1 MSVRFC
7 PKADKRADVLG
18 RPLCANCVLTRRSK
32 KHRYSITSSARA
44 SSVGGT
50 VTPSDFTVFAI
61 YLSHR

>member
-1 MSVRFC
+1 MSVVPSIAAMMLQRGERS
-7 PKADKRADVLG
+7 KG
-18 RPLCANCVLTRRSK
+18 ANCVLTRRSK
-32 KHRYSITSSARA
+32 KHRYSIISSARA